1 MSSAEDPDLRN
12 DIELIDEVARRSG
25 AEVGSAAAHPPMGSL
40 GVAQQGLDAARPF
53 LMMGTQLPPDARLRS
68 LKRVLLA
75 VNRPVS
81 SHQVQFNLGIFQ
93 AVEELLLERERSAA
107 RLQAALATSDV
118 TISEQAAAIDELREE
133 VAVLRGQIDRLARIA
148 RDAGSDDGG
157 GGGGDGGG
165 SGRGNQL
172 SRELDASHDRLYRD
186 LEATFRGSAEQIRDL
201 VSAYLD
207 DVATACESAPLLDI
221 GSGRGEWLDVLA
233 ARGIEAY
240 GIEINEAFVT
250 ECSARGLDVRRG
262 DALAHLHALPDAS
275 LGAVT
280 AFHVAEHLDLD
291 TLIDLIDAALRVL
304 RPGGVLLL
312 ETPNPTNVSVGA
324 ASFYL
329 DPTHLKPLHPQFLEF
344 LVANRGFSEVEVR
357 YVHPSEHRPLP
368 HWPDGA
374 SSDDA
379 DAGEVD
385 ESLDHLNWALFGPLD
400 YAIVARRAGGSDR

>member
-53 LMMGTQLPPDARLRS
+53 LMMGTQLPPEARLRS
-68 LKRVLLA
+68 LKRLLLA
-75 VNRPVS
+75 VSRPVS
-81 SHQVQFNLGIFQ
+81 SHQVQFNLGMFQ

-148 RDAGSDDGG
+148 RDAGSDDDGG
-157 GGGGDGGG
+157 GGGGA
-165 SGRGNQL
+165 RGNQL

-233 ARGIEAY
+233 SRGIEAY
-240 GIEINEAFVT
+240 GIEINEAFVAD
-250 ECSARGLDVRRG
+250 CSARGLDVRRG
-262 DALAHLHALPDAS
+262 DALAHLHDLPDAS

-379 DAGEVD
+379 EAGEVD
-385 ESLDHLNWALFGPLD
+385 ESLGHLNWALFGPLD